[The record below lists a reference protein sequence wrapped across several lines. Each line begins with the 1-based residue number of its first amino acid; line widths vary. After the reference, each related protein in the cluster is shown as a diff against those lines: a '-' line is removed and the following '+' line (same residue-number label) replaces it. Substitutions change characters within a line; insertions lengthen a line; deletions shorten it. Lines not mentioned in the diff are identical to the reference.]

1 MRFSVLVSAV
11 AASLAAPAGAQTRD
25 GCRADVLSDPPREV
39 IACPGGV
46 SVTAEQ
52 GAAYRLIDRN
62 RDGRPDLLD
71 LRDKAVLIEVAP
83 HRSGFQVRTPHAVA
97 SVRGT
102 VWAVDAQG
110 TVTAVFVAQGAVGVA
125 RRGQGQGRG
134 QGQEQGQA
142 ALLRA
147 GDGVDVAA
155 DGETGPPT
163 VKRWSDERRR
173 RLLARLGR

>member
-1 MRFSVLVSAV
+1 MRCSILVLIG
-11 AASLAAPAGAQTRD
+11 AAGLAAPAGAQTRD
-25 GCRADVLSDPPREV
+25 GCRAEVYSDPPREV
-39 IACPGGV
+39 VACPGGV
-46 SVTAEQ
+46 SVTAES

-62 RDGRPDLLD
+62 RDGRPDGLD
-71 LRDKAVLIEVAP
+71 LDAKAVLIEVTP
-83 HRSGFQVRTPHAVA
+83 HRSGFQVRTPHAIA

-110 TVTAVFVAQGAVGVA
+110 SATAVLVERGAVGVA
-125 RRGQGQGRG
+125 RRGRG
-134 QGQEQGQA
+134 PA

-155 DGETGPPT
+155 DDAGGPLA
-163 VKRWSDERRR
+163 VKRWSNERRL

>member
-1 MRFSVLVSAV
+1 MRFSVLVLIG
-11 AASLAAPAGAQTRD
+11 AAGLAAPAGAQTRD
-25 GCRADVLSDPPREV
+25 GCRSTALAGPPREV
-39 IACPGGV
+39 IDCPGGV
-46 SVTAEQ
+46 SITAEQ

-71 LRDKAVLIEVAP
+71 LEDKAVLIEVAP
-83 HRSGFQVRTPHAVA
+83 HRSGFQVRTPHAIA

-110 TVTAVFVAQGAVGVA
+110 AVTAVFVEQGAVGVA
-125 RRGQGQGRG
+125 RRGRG
-134 QGQEQGQA
+134 PA

-163 VKRWSDERRR
+163 VKHWSDERRR